1 MWTGPVLLGGL
12 IMTIREAIGDD
23 YKFDGSKITFDIGF
37 NGDDETEL
45 TARSIEE
52 LEELWRSLVEEFETT
67 IDGVE
72 YANAVFNN
80 YQARVSFCDGKW
92 CGGTIVVEGYS
103 VEDARETAIDYIG
116 VKLYKAFPELD
127 IEYSVEII
135 EEE

>member
-1 MWTGPVLLGGL
+1 
-12 IMTIREAIGDD
+12 MTIREAIGDK
-23 YKFDGSKITFDIGF
+23 YKFDGSQITFDIGF

-72 YANAVFNN
+72 YADAVLNN